1 MLCAVCCAVC
11 FAVWSPPCYSPCLH
25 TGCSNNSGDD
35 VWQNAMNV
43 LKFSTEEQ
51 ETILSTVAGVLHFG
65 NVKFLEEKR
74 AMEEDGC
81 TIANPDVVQHAC
93 AMWGLDP
100 AAVSKSLTSKNIGTR
115 SIILVQYSVT
125 QAQDARDAMVKRVY
139 ANLFQLI
146 VDRINSVLGSG
157 GVERNHFIGVL
168 DIFGFESFDVNSFEQ
183 LCINFCN
190 EKLQF
195 HFNEHIFRLE
205 QILYESEGISISS
218 TDFQDNQ
225 PTLDLLEAKITGVF
239 SMCDEEIS
247 VPRGSDEGMLQK
259 IYQKHM
265 GKHPNLLRPKA
276 KDCLDNLKCFGIL
289 HYAGPVYY
297 NVTNFLEKNK
307 DQLHQDIMGTLKG
320 SSKPL
325 IKEMFESEGGDVAP
339 ASKTSRG
346 RAATTLKK
354 TGAKT
359 LGAQFKQ
366 QLNELMDTLNS
377 TFPHFI
383 RCMKPNDKKVG
394 NLFTAGRMVDQL
406 RYAGLVEV
414 CRIRKLGYPVRRDF
428 DTFYKRYRCCDT
440 TARDLDSLLQSLV
453 TQQCLQPGEWAKG
466 NSKVFLRTAQ
476 SMALEMRREKAFG
489 EVSISVQKVMR
500 AYLARKR
507 FAYWRKL
514 MQRVKE
520 GMQAREEEAL
530 TYAIDMSFE
539 LPHGGSHLQLIKD
552 AKVLQARLREE
563 NRVKQLL
570 QNAITQREMSSL
582 KSAIAAAEDMQPPLS
597 SSLIAEAKEVLLRLV
612 EENKVKSDLTAA
624 IAKRDRGA
632 LASLLQKAASMN
644 MDCNETRQ
652 ASALVARLEE
662 EDRATE
668 ALRKALTARD
678 MDALEGAL
686 SKCSSMGL
694 ENADVTAGK
703 ALLKQLAAE
712 RDARAAISEAM
723 KARDMKALVAAL
735 SQAAAVGVPGNAPEV
750 AAGNDLKVVLENEAA
765 AKAALDSAAEGNN
778 LAALEAAITRATS
791 AGLTAATCSSLESAM
806 AMRDSLLAEKNCRAA
821 LQDAI
826 KANDSRLLA
835 KSLAEASRLGISG
848 PDVEEA
854 RTKSKALGARSD
866 TLDRLSA
873 MASSDMLEDIAAA
886 LAEAERMG
894 LSETA
899 EAQAAIA
906 KRDRLREERSLLEEL
921 ERVTRTATTA
931 NQQELSRLVAQAMRV
946 GLTTK
951 YPEQMAAAKARAKAL
966 GEEVQMTMKIEVAF
980 RNNDMSSLREIISEA
995 AANGLSTAFGEK
1007 KMEELTERQ
1016 AITASLE
1023 TALHAKDK
1031 DQVLDLLARA
1041 TEAGLSNETVNQ
1053 ARLFA
1058 DRAGLEDRLNQA
1070 LDKAEREMDLKAL
1083 NAALETAIEMGIR
1096 TPAVEKAQQ
1105 SRSRLEVFDNAA
1117 SDITAAAQVVV
1128 VKLESGIVAGDLAA
1142 LEAAIAKAQALN
1154 PPPEWTPLVTAKA
1167 NLEVYERHIVV
1178 REDLQAALSANDKNA
1193 MRTALGDAE
1202 NLEMRIDEVKRV
1214 REILRGTTTEP
1225 TTRAAPVEDQDYE
1238 EAEKAREE
1246 RKNLAR
1252 QARFDLKNFSG
1263 LRTPDDF
1270 AKGAILNKQSVKDK
1284 FLIWQGTVISKSLMD
1299 LPKDMSKVA
1308 IQIHKDLL
1316 GYMGDKHM
1324 PFPAMLAQDVLR
1336 KGYEI
1341 PTIRD
1346 EIFLQIIKQLSTNPR
1361 AESVAKGWQLMCM
1374 CVSTFPPSPDFE
1386 NFLLHYILNKL
1397 ERGRGAV
1404 VDYAKYCLRTL
1415 EGMLSS
1421 GESSGFVPSVEEI
1434 QAYKERP
1441 PILATIEL
1449 VDGQVITEDLPVTP
1463 DLNVGKVLEICSGW
1477 LDLKDARAST
1487 MGIFVYDLGEIVADA
1502 SKDSPDPYANAPYA
1516 DLVRTP
1522 RPLRNE
1528 DFMGDVIVQKA
1539 RQRRRFKFVIK
1550 KKIFLPQHYH
1560 RGDDP
1565 YYERL
1570 VYLQAEDEIIVQGNV
1585 VVASEADAAHMAAI
1599 SMTVAFGEDMPSS
1612 VDGLVAEGV
1621 SDFVPPSW
1629 RDRKGPEEWA
1639 QIILN
1644 HRNRLVAIDPEN
1656 LQAEF
1661 VTMAQQLPYYGTHW
1675 FYVYKVNNQPKL
1687 VADLPRE
1694 LILAF
1699 NSDGMHIFSMNKTLL
1714 HSFAFADIY
1723 RYH

>member
-1 MLCAVCCAVC
+1 
-11 FAVWSPPCYSPCLH
+11 
-25 TGCSNNSGDD
+25 
-35 VWQNAMNV
+35 MNV
-43 LKFSTEEQ
+43 LKFPAEEQ
-51 ETILSTVAGVLHFG
+51 DTILSTVAGVLHFG

-81 TIANPDVVQHAC
+81 TIANPEVVQHAC
-93 AMWGLDP
+93 SLWGVDP
-100 AAVSKSLTSKNIGTR
+100 ETVSKSLTSKNIGTR
-115 SIILVQYSVT
+115 SIILVSYSVN

-139 ANLFQLI
+139 AGMFQLI
-146 VDRINSVLGSG
+146 VDRINAVLSESG
-157 GVERNHFIGVL
+157 QNRHHFIGVL

-205 QILYESEGISISS
+205 QILYESEGITISS
-218 TDFQDNQ
+218 TDFADNQ

-247 VPRGSDEGMLQK
+247 VPRGSDDGMLQK
-259 IYQKHM
+259 IFQKHM

-276 KDCLDNLKCFGIL
+276 KECQDSLKCFGIV
-289 HYAGPVYY
+289 HYAGPVFY

-307 DQLHQDIMGTLKG
+307 DQVHQDIIGALKG
-320 SSKPL
+320 SSKPF
-325 IKEMFESEGGDVAP
+325 IQEMFDTPAADAAAAP
-339 ASKTSRG
+339 GKATRG
-346 RAATTLKK
+346 RAATAVGKK
-354 TGAKT
+354 AGAKT

-377 TFPHFI
+377 TFPHFV

-428 DTFYKRYRCCDT
+428 DVFYKRYRCCDT
-440 TARDLDSLLQSLV
+440 AARDLDSLLKSLV
-453 TQQCLQPGEWAKG
+453 DQKCLTDGEWAKG
-466 NSKVFLRTAQ
+466 NSKVFLRTSQ
-476 SMALEMRREKAFG
+476 SVNLELRREKAFG
-489 EVSISVQKVMR
+489 EVSISVQKTIR
-500 AYLARKR
+500 GFLARRK
-507 FAYWRKL
+507 FSYWMKL
-514 MQRVKE
+514 LQKVKD
-520 GMQAREEEAL
+520 GIQAREEEAL
-530 TYAIDMSFE
+530 TFAIDMSFE
-539 LPHGGSHLQLIKD
+539 LPHGGSHLSVIKE

-570 QNAITQREMSSL
+570 QNAITSREMSSL
-582 KSAIAAAEDMQPPLS
+582 KSAIAAAESMQPPIS
-597 SSLIAEAKEVLLRLV
+597 TPLIEEAKQVLVRLE
-612 EENKVKSDLTAA
+612 EENKVKSEIAAAITSRDRSTLTA
-624 IAKRDRGA
+624 
-632 LASLLQKAASMN
+632 LLQKASSLG

-652 ASALVARLEE
+652 ATALVARLEE
-662 EDRATE
+662 EDRAMET
-668 ALRKALTARD
+668 LKKALAARD
-678 MDALEGAL
+678 MEGLEAAL
-686 SKCSSMGL
+686 SKCSSMGM
-694 ENADVTAGK
+694 EGADVSAGK
-703 ALLKQLAAE
+703 TLLRQLVAE
-712 RDARAAISEAM
+712 RDAKTAISEAVKSREM
-723 KARDMKALVAAL
+723 NALVAAL
-735 SQAAAVGVPGNAPEV
+735 SHASSLGLSASAPEV
-750 AAGNDLKVVLENEAA
+750 VEGNQLKAVLENEAA
-765 AKAALDSAAEGNN
+765 AMAALDSATDSGD
-778 LAALEAAITRATS
+778 LAALESAISRATS
-791 AGLTAATCSSLESAM
+791 AGLTAATCNSLESAM
-806 AMRDSLLAEKNCRAA
+806 AMRDSVVAEKNCRAA
-821 LQDAI
+821 LTEAI
-826 KANDSRLLA
+826 KSNDSKALA
-835 KSLAEASRLGISG
+835 KSLAEASRLGVSG
-848 PDVEEA
+848 PEVEEA
-854 RTKSKALGARSD
+854 RNKSKALGERSD

-873 MASSDMLEDIAAA
+873 LASGDMLEDIAAA
-886 LAEAERMG
+886 LAEAEKLG
-894 LSETA
+894 LAETA

-906 KRDRLREERSLLEEL
+906 KADRLREERALVDDLDRL
-921 ERVTRTATTA
+921 TQTATTA
-931 NQQELSRLVAQAMRV
+931 NQQELSRVVAQGMRM
-946 GLTTK
+946 GLSSK
-951 YPEQMAAAKARAKAL
+951 FPEKMAAAKAKAKAL
-966 GEEVQMTMKIEVAF
+966 GEEVQVTMKIEVAF
-980 RNNDMSSLREIISEA
+980 RNNDMDSMKEIIGEA
-995 AANGLSTAFGEK
+995 GAAGLSTAFGEK
-1007 KMEELTERQ
+1007 KLEELKQRQ

-1023 TALHAKDK
+1023 TALQAKDK
-1031 DQVLDLLARA
+1031 AAVMDLLKQA
-1041 TEAGLSNETVNQ
+1041 TDCGLSNETVNQ

-1058 DRAGLEDRLNQA
+1058 DRAGMEDRLNEA
-1070 LDKAEREMDLKAL
+1070 FEKAEREMDLKAL
-1083 NAALETAIEMGIR
+1083 NTALETAIELGLR
-1096 TPAVEKAQQ
+1096 TPAVEKAQE
-1105 SRSRLEVFDNAA
+1105 SRSKLEVFDNAL

-1128 VKLESGIVAGDLAA
+1128 VKLESGIVSGDLAA
-1142 LEAAIAKAQALN
+1142 MEAAIAKAQALN
-1154 PPPEWTPLVTAKA
+1154 PPEDWAALANAKK
-1167 NLEVYERHIVV
+1167 NLEIYERHVVV
-1178 REDLQAALSANDKNA
+1178 REDLIAALASNDQTQ
-1193 MRTALGDAE
+1193 MRTALGNAE
-1202 NLEMRIDEVKRV
+1202 NLEMRIDEVKRIRDV
-1214 REILRGTTTEP
+1214 LRGTTSEP

-1238 EAEKAREE
+1238 EAEKEREE

-1341 PTIRD
+1341 PNIRD

-1477 LDLKDARAST
+1477 LDLKDSRANT
-1487 MGIFVYDLGEIVADA
+1487 MGIFVYDLGEIVSDG
-1502 SKDSPDPYANAPYA
+1502 SKDTPDPYANAPYA

-1550 KKIFLPQHYH
+1550 KKIFLPQHYN

-1585 VVASEADAAHMAAI
+1585 VVGTEADAAHMAAI
-1599 SMTVAFGEDMPSS
+1599 SMVVAFGEEMPDTP
-1612 VDGLVAEGV
+1612 DGLIAEGV
-1621 SDFVPPSW
+1621 ADFVPPSW
-1629 RDRKGPEEWA
+1629 RETKSAESWGQMILSHRDRL
-1639 QIILN
+1639 IN
-1644 HRNRLVAIDPEN
+1644 VDPEN

-1661 VTMAQQLPYYGTHW
+1661 VSMAQQLPYYGTHW

-1699 NSDGMHIFSMNKTLL
+1699 NSDGMHIFAMNKSLL

-1723 RYH
+1723 RLAC